1 MVAGFALVAMAIAGP
16 REKVEQATS
25 TTMAPSGVVAPNLA
39 PGTTAPMTKDGLG
52 EGFAPEANGRSTLR
66 GFGEV
71 FVTVTSGSGR
81 ICKLCLLS
89 AVTVAQRQRGLME
102 VTDEDLGGYDGML
115 FEFPTEVS
123 GSFWMRNTP
132 QPLSI
137 AYFDSD
143 GVVVSTSSMAPCGDS
158 SDCVSYPA
166 TSPFQYALEVPEGQL
181 AASGV
186 VGNATLRIE
195 ARTCPLALQGVPTG
209 SGTGTGG

>member
-16 REKVEQATS
+16 RDDVQQATG
-25 TTMAPSGVVAPNLA
+25 TTMAPTGVVAANLA
-39 PGTTAPMTKDGLG
+39 PGTTAPLDGGKLG
-52 EGFAPEANGRSTLR
+52 EGVAPEANGRTTLR

-71 FVTVTSGSGR
+71 FVTITSGGGR

-102 VTDEDLGGYDGML
+102 VTDRDLGGYDGML

-132 QPLSI
+132 QPLAL

-143 GVVVSTSSMAPCGDS
+143 GVVVSTVSMTPCGDS
-158 SDCVSYPA
+158 GDCVSYPA
-166 TSPFQYALEVPEGQL
+166 TGPFQYALEVPEGDL
-181 AASGV
+181 AAAGV

-195 ARTCPLALQGVPTG
+195 ARTCPLAVAGTPTG
-209 SGTGTGG
+209 SGTGVGG